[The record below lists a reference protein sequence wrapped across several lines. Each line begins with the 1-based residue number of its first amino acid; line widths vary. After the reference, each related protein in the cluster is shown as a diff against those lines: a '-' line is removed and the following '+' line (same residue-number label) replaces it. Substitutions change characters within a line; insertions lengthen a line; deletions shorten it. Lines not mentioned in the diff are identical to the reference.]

1 MNHDT
6 RRSGMAA
13 LTLGAIGV
21 VYGDIGTSPLYTLK
35 EVFLPATG
43 VQLNAH
49 SLIGACSTIVWGL
62 MLVVTLKYVILILRA
77 DNRGEGGALALTALA
92 AHAVQSKPHLR
103 GALLLLGLFGATLF
117 YGDSVITPAI
127 SVMSAMEGLEVAT
140 PALKPYVLPISVA
153 ILIGLFV
160 VQRYGTA
167 AVGKVFGPVIVLWFG
182 VLAAVGA
189 MHIAQQPQILAAL
202 NPLQAWHFV
211 SERGWH
217 LFATLGAIVLALT
230 GAEALYA
237 DMGHFGVKPIRL
249 AWMGLVFPA
258 LALNYLGQ
266 GALLIGDPSAIEN
279 PFFRLFPA
287 AMVLPMVGLAGL
299 ATVIASQAVISG
311 AYSMTKQA
319 VLLGF
324 LPRVTMR
331 HTSAS
336 ESGQIYVPAVN
347 WALLAGVVGAVLLF
361 GSSSA
366 LAGAYGIA
374 VTMTMLITTV
384 LTFFVIRDGWKL
396 PAPLAIAATIFFLA
410 LDALLV
416 AGCAIKF
423 FDGGWF
429 PLALGLM
436 LFVLMSTW
444 ASGRKLLME
453 SLRSEGLELQPFIE
467 SLALGGAHRA
477 QRTAVYTVA
486 DPSLVPQALMHNL
499 KHNQVLHETNVIL
512 NVKFHEQP
520 VVDEAERVEVTPLA
534 PGFWRVLVNYGF
546 MEEPDVPAAL
556 ALCEPKGLMVTPFET
571 SYFLSRETVVPTPG
585 GGMAN
590 WRERLFAALSRNS
603 SGVARFFK
611 LPDNAVVEL
620 GTRVQI

>member
-1 MNHDT
+1 MSLDSK
-6 RRSGMAA
+6 RSGLAA

-43 VQLNAH
+43 VALNNH
-49 SLIGACSTIVWGL
+49 NIIGATSVIVWAL
-62 MLVVTLKYVILILRA
+62 MFVVTLKYVILILRA

-92 AHAVQSKPHLR
+92 AQAVQQRPRLR
-103 GALLLLGLFGATLF
+103 NALLLLGLFGATLF

-127 SVMSAMEGLEVAT
+127 SVMGAIEGLEIVT
-140 PALKPYVLPISVA
+140 PTLKPYVLPISAA
-153 ILIGLFV
+153 IIAGLFV

-167 AVGKVFGPVIVLWFG
+167 AVGKVFGPIIVLWFG
-182 VLAAVGA
+182 VLAAIGVV
-189 MHIAQQPQILAAL
+189 HIARQPQILAAL
-202 NPLQAWHFV
+202 NPLEAWAFL
-211 SERGWH
+211 SQRGWH
-217 LFATLGAIVLALT
+217 LFAAIGAIVLALT

-237 DMGHFGVKPIRL
+237 DMGHFGVRPIRL
-249 AWMGLVFPA
+249 AWTGLVFPA

-266 GALLIGDPSAIEN
+266 GALLMGDASAIEN
-279 PFFRLFPA
+279 PFFHLFPA
-287 AMVLPMVGLAGL
+287 PLVLPMVGLAAL
-299 ATVIASQAVISG
+299 AAVIASQAVISG

-319 VLLGF
+319 ILLGF
-324 LPRVTMR
+324 LPRLTMR

-347 WALLAGVVGAVLLF
+347 WALLAGVLGAVFMF

-374 VTMTMLITTV
+374 VTLTMLITTV

-396 PAPLAIAATIFFLA
+396 PAPLAIGATAFFLA
-410 LDALLV
+410 VDALLV

-444 ASGRKLLME
+444 ARGRQLLMD
-453 SLRSEGLELQPFIE
+453 SLRSEGLDLEPFIE
-467 SLALGGAHRA
+467 SLAHGGAHRA

-486 DPSLVPQALMHNL
+486 DPTLVPQALLHNL

-512 NVKFHEQP
+512 NVNFHDRP
-520 VVDEAERVEVTPLA
+520 AVDEADRVELAALA
-534 PGFWRVLVNYGF
+534 PGFWRVVIHYGF

-556 ALCEPKGLMVTPFET
+556 ALCEPKGLRVEPFET

-590 WRERLFAALSRNS
+590 WRELLFSALSRNS
-603 SGVARFFK
+603 SGVAKFFR
-611 LPDNAVVEL
+611 LPDNSVVEL